1 VHYTDA
7 GVGSSQINTNDSSI
21 VVLIFQTS
29 LFFCSDSSK
38 KGEREDKDED
48 EVEDG
53 GPFEP

>member
-1 VHYTDA
+1 MHYTDA